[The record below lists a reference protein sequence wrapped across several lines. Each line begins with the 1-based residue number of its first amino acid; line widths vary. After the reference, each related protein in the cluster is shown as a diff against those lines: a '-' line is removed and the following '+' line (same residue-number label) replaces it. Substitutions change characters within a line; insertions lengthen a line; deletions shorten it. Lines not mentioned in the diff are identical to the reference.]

1 MTVFS
6 ALPCSDNWET
16 CDFCGA
22 PPGDEC
28 RNPDYKKEKNVAK
41 STHKDPHAQWVLT
54 GRGPKPPKPSNSTP
68 KDTNPKSAAA
78 RAKASLS
85 LVPSVAIFEMAQAFR
100 DGAAKYGPYNWRKDP
115 VSISVY
121 LDAAFRHMELYRVGQ
136 DVASDSNLKH
146 VVHAMS
152 CFAILLDAEMCG
164 SLIDDRDKMEDP
176 SLLEDF
182 LEQCRIINEG

>member
-1 MTVFS
+1 MTAFS
-6 ALPCSDNWET
+6 VPPCSDNWER
-16 CDFCGA
+16 CSFCGA

-28 RNPDYKKEKNVAK
+28 RNPDYDKERNVAK
-41 STHKDPHAQWVLT
+41 SA
-54 GRGPKPPKPSNSTP
+54 P

-100 DGAAKYGPYNWRKDP
+100 DGAEKYGPYNWRKDP

-136 DVASDSNLKH
+136 DTASDSKLKH

-152 CFAILLDAEMCG
+152 CFAILLDAELCG
-164 SLIDDRDKMEDP
+164 TLIDDRDKMEDP

-182 LEQCRIINEG
+182 LEHCRVINEG